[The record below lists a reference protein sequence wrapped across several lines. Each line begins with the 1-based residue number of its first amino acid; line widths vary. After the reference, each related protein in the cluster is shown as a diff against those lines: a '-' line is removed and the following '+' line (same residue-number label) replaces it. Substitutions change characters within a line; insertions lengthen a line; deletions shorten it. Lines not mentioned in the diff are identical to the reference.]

1 MSRFSLND
9 YAQAMMNLLP
19 SGIAWNKNP
28 DSVQYRLIL
37 ALAEALK
44 RSDEDACALIA
55 GAFPE
60 TADAM
65 IDEWYISLGLDDDCG
80 SLNAGSNDEAIKY
93 ILAKLLYSGGQSVPY
108 FVQLAA
114 SLGYEIT
121 IREYR
126 VPLCGFS
133 WCGQPL
139 GKGTNFHWTV
149 IVSYPEGEAA
159 DRQYLECIFNKYA
172 PAHTSLTFIWLARGE
187 KPDKPETPVWPDGP
201 GEPPVVSGGD
211 PMAVN
216 RTNFMSGYKTQD
228 PLQVNRSAV
237 IAGYKTTEPVQV
249 NRASVI
255 SCFKTQE
262 PTQINR
268 AYLNVLLRT
277 NG

>member
-37 ALAEALK
+37 ALAEALR

-60 TADAM
+60 TADAL

-80 SLNAGSNDEAIKY
+80 AVNAESNEEARKY
-93 ILAKLLYSGGQSVPY
+93 IPAKLLYSGGQSVDY

-114 SLGYEIT
+114 SLGYDIS

-133 WCGQPL
+133 WCGHIL
-139 GKGTNFHWTV
+139 ARGINFHWTV
-149 IVSYPEGEAA
+149 VVASSAEDAA
-159 DRQYLECIFNKYA
+159 DSSYLECLFRKYA
-172 PAHTSLTFIWLARGE
+172 PAHTSLSFEYIQEDDDEEETGDSGA
-187 KPDKPETPVWPDGP
+187 ETP
-201 GEPPVVSGGD
+201 EESESLEGD
-211 PMAVN
+211 TLAVN
-216 RTNFMSGYKTQD
+216 RVNFLTACKTID
-228 PLQVNRSAV
+228 PVA
-237 IAGYKTTEPVQV
+237 V
-249 NRASVI
+249 NRAG
-255 SCFKTQE
+255 FLYGLTTDD
-262 PTQINR
+262 PTAVNR
-268 AYLNVLLRT
+268 VWLNCIVPDEV
-277 NG
+277 